1 MKKCFI
7 INRDGEYVIMYV
19 KQELLASFYID
30 HGHQIIVE
38 ANDMGDAIQQ
48 FAALRR

>member
-7 INRDGEYVIMYV
+7 INRDGEYVIIDV
-19 KQELLASFYID
+19 KHELLEAFYAD

-38 ANDMGDAIQQ
+38 ADSMGDAIQQ
-48 FAALRR
+48 FARLRR